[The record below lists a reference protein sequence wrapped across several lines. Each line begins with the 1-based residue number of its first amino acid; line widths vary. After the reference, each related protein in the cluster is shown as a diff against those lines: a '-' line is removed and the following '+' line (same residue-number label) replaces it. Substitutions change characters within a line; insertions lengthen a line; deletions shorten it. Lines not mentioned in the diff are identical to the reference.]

1 MAKHTTK
8 SAELRALS
16 AEDLRKEIAEQR
28 DAVAKM
34 HMGISL
40 RSHKDTAVFKRE
52 KKQLAR
58 MLTALRQNESSKGLK
73 TEAKT
78 ATVPASVR
86 QKRTTADKSASSI
99 SA

>member
-16 AEDLRKEIAEQR
+16 VEDLRKEVTEQR
-28 DAVAKM
+28 GAVAKM

-40 RSHKDTAVFKRE
+40 RSHKDTASFKRE

-58 MLTALRQNESSKGLK
+58 MLTALRQNESSKALK

-78 ATVPASVR
+78 ATVSAP
-86 QKRTTADKSASSI
+86 KS
-99 SA
+99 